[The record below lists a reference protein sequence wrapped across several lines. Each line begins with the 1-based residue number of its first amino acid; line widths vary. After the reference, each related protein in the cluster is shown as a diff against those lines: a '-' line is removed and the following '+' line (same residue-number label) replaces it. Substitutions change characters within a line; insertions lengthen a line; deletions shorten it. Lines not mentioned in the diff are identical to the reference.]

1 MLSAAPT
8 KAGFV
13 VDWKYIDS
21 VAGFRKLAARSPLLC
36 RLPHGVRGGSRQPVF
51 NRYMSTRL
59 HALHAAGQS
68 LWLDFIDRTM
78 LFNGDLKRRIAEDEL
93 TGITSNPSIF
103 EKALAEGSA
112 YDAQLGKL
120 DPSLSERDVFFELAT
135 TDVRNACDA
144 LRSVYD
150 ASKGADGFVSM
161 EVTPE
166 LAHDAD
172 GSVEQARWLHE
183 LIDRPNLMIKIPG
196 TVEGATAVRAL
207 IAAGVNVNI
216 TLLFSIEAHARVI
229 EAYIAGLEDR
239 VAAGL
244 AIDKVASVA
253 SFFVSRVDTA
263 VDRKLGQLAAETS
276 DPARIA
282 ALNAMLGRIAIAN
295 AKMAYRLF
303 QASFSGARWD
313 ALAKLGARVQRPLWA
328 STSTKNPAYRDVV
341 YVEELVGPDT
351 VNTLPPATIEAFRD
365 HGEVRQSITENVGEA
380 ERVLAALEASGIS
393 LEVVTDSLLAE
404 GLVAFERAMATL
416 QDGLAKKRADIV
428 GGGH

>member
-1 MLSAAPT
+1 
-8 KAGFV
+8 
-13 VDWKYIDS
+13 
-21 VAGFRKLAARSPLLC
+21 
-36 RLPHGVRGGSRQPVF
+36 
-51 NRYMSTRL
+51 MSTRL

-150 ASKGADGFVSM
+150 ATNGADGFVSM

-244 AIDKVASVA
+244 PIDKVASVA
-253 SFFVSRVDTA
+253 SFFVSRVDSA

-276 DPARIA
+276 DTVRIA
-282 ALNAMLGRIAIAN
+282 ALNALLGKIAIAN

-303 QASFSGARWD
+303 QASFSGGRWD

-341 YVEELVGPDT
+341 YVEELIGPHT

-416 QDGLAKKRADIV
+416 QDGLAKKRAV
-428 GGGH
+428 LAGGGH